1 MPTTVWRSSAKLQLC
16 VADLAN
22 NNNKAIISLSS
33 FDTIE
38 EEMFEQQLSL
48 AIKFRNAFSALRIKR
63 L

>member
-1 MPTTVWRSSAKLQLC
+1 MPTTVWRSSAELQLC